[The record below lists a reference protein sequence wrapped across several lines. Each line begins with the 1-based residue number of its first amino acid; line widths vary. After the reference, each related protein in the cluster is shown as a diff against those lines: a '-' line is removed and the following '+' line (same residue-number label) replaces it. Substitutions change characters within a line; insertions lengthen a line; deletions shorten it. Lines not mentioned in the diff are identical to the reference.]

1 MRSEACHRAR
11 RPERHSDREI
21 FRYPTA
27 KECSFV
33 TSPSTEARVKHTI
46 QESGPI
52 QFATVQTN
60 KKPPFEIH
68 GEPMPQPL
76 RDVRLTFRQL
86 RKSPGFAL
94 IVVITLALGIG
105 ATTAVFSLIEGVLLR
120 PFPFSDPER
129 LVILGDHIGSG
140 VGTPVSAR
148 ELRIYSAATSSFTSM
163 GSYQETGY
171 ELSGGESPESIPGAR
186 LSAAVFDTLGIHPEL
201 GRVFTR
207 QEDEGHQPVAV
218 ISYALWQNRY
228 HRDPRIL
235 GSAIQLDRKAYTII
249 GVMPRSFDFPVD
261 ATRLNQAQLWV
272 PLSLTPDQLSDESA
286 GNFGYH
292 IIARLKDAVS
302 IASAA
307 QDAERASHEVM
318 RNYPATMSS
327 IRIRG
332 DVTPLRDYVVGQVRP
347 ALRGL
352 FAAVAVVLLIAC
364 VNVAVLMLV
373 RAIRRRRESAVRLA
387 LGARASAIVRESL
400 LEGLVL
406 SIIGAVFGIG
416 IAALALRLSLHFLS
430 NSLPRVDSVSID
442 WRVALFALILALLT
456 GILSSLAPAFAA
468 VQANITDAIRDST
481 RAGSAGRQHAWLRSS
496 LIAAEIAIALVL
508 LTTCGAFLR
517 SYQKML
523 SVDPGF
529 RADHVLVAGFQ
540 LPIDQYKTYIAADNF
555 NREVMNRLSSQP
567 GIVAVGISSMVP
579 GSGNYGQGAYTIE
592 GQPVEGWKLQWA
604 VFATISGD
612 YFKSLGI
619 PLVEGR
625 TFTPADRANAP
636 LVAIVNRS
644 MAQHYWPGQSAVGKR
659 MHVGNPHKSRPWA
672 TIVGVVADT
681 KVAAPD
687 SPSEDQWYVPIEQP
701 ATLFGADPAANL
713 LIPAGGF
720 ITLRSALPPEQM
732 IQTLRDTVATIDPL
746 LPLQQVQSMTQ
757 VVSDVEA
764 PRRFNTNLITAFALG
779 ALVLAI
785 TGIYAVVAFSI
796 SIRAQEIAIRMALG
810 AQRGTIARLVLLS
823 GAKLAIVGCA
833 IGLIGSYAASQLVGT
848 FLFQV
853 SATDPVIYA
862 ASALIMIAVA
872 LVASALPAVRAAS
885 SDPVAALRAV

>member
-1 MRSEACHRAR
+1 M
-11 RPERHSDREI
+11 PQFLREI
-21 FRYPTA
+21 
-27 KECSFV
+27 
-33 TSPSTEARVKHTI
+33 
-46 QESGPI
+46 
-52 QFATVQTN
+52 
-60 KKPPFEIH
+60 
-68 GEPMPQPL
+68 
-76 RDVRLTFRQL
+76 RLTFRQL
-86 RKSPGFAL
+86 GKSPGFAL
-94 IVVITLALGIG
+94 IVVVTLALGIG

-120 PFPFSDPER
+120 PFPFADPER
-129 LVILGDHIGSG
+129 LVILGDHIGTG
-140 VGTPVSAR
+140 AGTPVSAR
-148 ELRIYSAATSSFTSM
+148 ELRIYSAATTAFSSM
-163 GSYQETGY
+163 GGYAETGY
-171 ELSGGESPESIPGAR
+171 ELSGGESPESIPAAR
-186 LSAAVFDTLGIHPEL
+186 LSFGVFDTLGIHPEL

-218 ISYALWQNRY
+218 INYALWQNRY
-228 HRDPRIL
+228 HRDPRIV
-235 GSAIQLDRKAYTII
+235 GTAIQLDRKSYTII
-249 GVMPRSFDFPVD
+249 GVMPRTFEFPVD
-261 ATRLNQAQLWV
+261 TTRLNQAQLWV
-272 PLSLTPDQLSDESA
+272 PLSLSREELSDESA
-286 GNFGYH
+286 GHFGYH
-292 IIARLKDAVS
+292 IIARLKDGVS
-302 IASAA
+302 ISSAA

-332 DVTPLRDYVVGQVRP
+332 DATPLRESVVGQVRP

-364 VNVAVLMLV
+364 VNVSVLMLV

-406 SIIGAVFGIG
+406 SMIGAIFGIG
-416 IAALALRLSLHFLS
+416 IAALALRLSLRFLS
-430 NSLPRVDSVSID
+430 DSLPRVDSISID
-442 WRVALFALILALLT
+442 ARVALFALILALLT

-468 VQANITDAIRDST
+468 VQANITDALKDST
-481 RAGSAGRQHAWLRSS
+481 RAGSTGRQHAWLRSL
-496 LIAAEIAIALVL
+496 LIASEIAIALVL

-523 SVDPGF
+523 AVDPGF
-529 RADHVLVAGFQ
+529 RSDRVLIAGFQ
-540 LPIDQYKTYIAADNF
+540 LPVDQYRTYIAGDNF
-555 NREVMNRLSSQP
+555 NREVLDRLSSKP

-592 GQPVEGWKLQWA
+592 DQPVEGWKLQWA

-612 YFKSLGI
+612 YFKSLDI
-619 PLVEGR
+619 PLLEGR

-644 MAQHYWPGQSAVGKR
+644 MAQHYWPGQSAIGKR
-659 MHVGNPHKSRPWA
+659 MHVGNPHKGLPWA

-681 KVAAPD
+681 KVGAPD
-687 SPSEDQWYVPIEQP
+687 SPSEEQWYIPIEQP

-713 LIPAGGF
+713 VVPAGGF
-720 ITLRSALPPEQM
+720 ITLRSSLPPEKM
-732 IQTLRDTVATIDPL
+732 IQTLRETVASIDPL

-764 PRRFNTNLITAFALG
+764 PRRFNTDLITVFALG

-810 AQRGTIARLVLLS
+810 AQRGSIARLVLLS
-823 GAKLAIVGCA
+823 GAKLAIIGCA

-848 FLFQV
+848 FLFEV
-853 SATDPVIYA
+853 SATDPLIYT

-872 LVASALPAVRAAS
+872 LLASALPATRAAS
-885 SDPVAALRAV
+885 SDPVKALRAV

>member
-1 MRSEACHRAR
+1 M
-11 RPERHSDREI
+11 P
-21 FRYPTA
+21 
-27 KECSFV
+27 
-33 TSPSTEARVKHTI
+33 
-46 QESGPI
+46 PI
-52 QFATVQTN
+52 
-60 KKPPFEIH
+60 
-68 GEPMPQPL
+68 L
-76 RDVRLTFRQL
+76 RDIRLTFRQL

-94 IVVITLALGIG
+94 IVIVTLALGIG

-120 PFPFSDPER
+120 PFPFADPER

-148 ELRIYSAATSSFTSM
+148 ELRIYSATTSAFSSM

-171 ELSGGESPESIPGAR
+171 ELSGGESPESIPATR
-186 LSAAVFDTLGIHPEL
+186 LSVDVFNTLGIHPEL

-207 QEDEGHQPVAV
+207 QEDEGHQPVAL
-218 ISYALWQNRY
+218 ISYALWQNRF
-228 HRDPRIL
+228 HRDSSIL
-235 GSAIQLDRKAYTII
+235 GTAIQLDRKTYTII
-249 GVMPRSFDFPVD
+249 GVMPRTFEFPVD
-261 ATRLNQAQLWV
+261 TTRLNQAQLWV
-272 PLSLTPDQLSDESA
+272 PLSFTADELSDATA

-292 IIARLKDAVS
+292 IIARLKDGVS
-302 IASAA
+302 ISSAS

-332 DVTPLRDYVVGQVRP
+332 DAIPLREYVVGQVRP

-406 SIIGAVFGIG
+406 STVGAIFGLG
-416 IAALALRLSLHFLS
+416 IAALALRLSLQFLS
-430 NSLPRVDSVSID
+430 DSLPRIDSISID
-442 WRVALFALILALLT
+442 SRVALFAFTLALLT
-456 GILSSLAPAFAA
+456 GILSSLAAAFAA
-468 VQANITDAIRDST
+468 VQANITDALKDATRGGST
-481 RAGSAGRQHAWLRSS
+481 GRHHAWLRSS

-517 SYQKML
+517 SYKKML
-523 SVDPGF
+523 AVDPGF
-529 RADHVLVAGFQ
+529 RADHVLIAGFQ
-540 LPIDQYKTYIAADNF
+540 LPIDQYRTYVAGDNF
-555 NREVMNRLSSQP
+555 NREVIDRLSAKP
-567 GIVAVGISSMVP
+567 GIVAVGVSSMVP
-579 GSGNYGQGAYTIE
+579 GAGNYGRGAYTIE
-592 GQPVEGWKLQWA
+592 DQPVEGWKLQWA
-604 VFATISGD
+604 VFAAISGD
-612 YFKSLGI
+612 YFKALGI
-619 PLVEGR
+619 PFVEGR
-625 TFTPADRANAP
+625 TFTPADRSNAP

-644 MAQHYWPGQSAVGKR
+644 MAQHYWPGQSAIGRR
-659 MHVGNPHKSRPWA
+659 MHVGNPHKGLPWA

-701 ATLFGADPAANL
+701 ATLHGADSAANL
-713 LIPAGGF
+713 VAPSGGF
-720 ITLRSALPPEQM
+720 ITLRSTLPPEQM
-732 IQTLRDTVATIDPL
+732 IQTLRETVAGIDPL

-764 PRRFNTNLITAFALG
+764 PRRFNTNLITVFALG

-810 AQRGTIARLVLLS
+810 AQRGSIARLVLLS
-823 GAKLAIVGCA
+823 GAKLALIGCS
-833 IGLIGSYAASQLVGT
+833 IGLVGSYAASQLVGT
-848 FLFQV
+848 FLFEV
-853 SATDPVIYA
+853 SATDPLIYA
-862 ASALIMIAVA
+862 ASVVIMIAVA
-872 LVASALPAVRAAS
+872 LIASALPATRAAS
-885 SDPVAALRAV
+885 SDPVKALRAV